1 MLDALGFFALLEVAG
16 LAAAPLAALVF
27 GRLPG
32 AGLGFAKPLGVLLIG
47 WLVWMAGSL
56 GVAGYGPATIAA
68 AFAIVAV
75 AAALVAR
82 RQRRLARRVE
92 AVGGPRGVAGR
103 WRRGRLLARALP
115 ADDPVRRRLLVGGEA
130 VFALAF
136 AAMALLIGFAPDVWN
151 TEKPMDMAFMAA
163 IENASSFPPPDPW
176 LAGETVNYYY
186 LGHLLLALPAHLLG
200 LEPSVGY
207 NLAVAALFAL
217 SAAAAFT
224 LAGTLWAAAA
234 ARGADD
240 GGSGPVGAGLAA
252 VALCLVLGNLAGAKA
267 WLDAEGPPGGYDW
280 FAPSRVIEDTINE
293 FPAFSFTLG
302 DLHAH
307 VLAIPFTLLALGF
320 ALQVALTGP
329 RGDVA
334 WRSVAEA
341 LAAGLA
347 VGSLHAI
354 NSWSYPVVAGL
365 LVAAVVV
372 WMRGDGAAGRR
383 AFGLTW
389 AVLVLGASVILL
401 LPFWLDFDPAAR
413 GIGGVTDRPGLGE
426 WAGDMA
432 LIYGV
437 LAWAILAIYAS
448 RVLTA
453 PRPLRVAA
461 WSAVLG
467 AFALSLLAPLDLAG
481 VAALLS
487 LTAVAV
493 HALLSGR
500 LDAPERFLWLL
511 VAGGVSCLLI
521 SELVYV
527 RDEFQGGPMYR
538 MNTIFKLGFQ
548 AYLLLAVAAACALPW
563 AGRWLPRRAWGVWA
577 AVGAVLLLLGLVY
590 PYAGNYAKRA
600 GFSRTPT
607 LHGLGWLGERAP
619 GDVAA
624 IAWLRENAS
633 PEAVILEAVGPD
645 YSAFGHARISTFTG
659 RAAVLGWA
667 GHELQWGHDVGSRE
681 ADVSELYT
689 TTDVATARSL
699 LSRYG
704 VTHVVSGPIERTDYG
719 DAGLAKWDA
728 LGRRVLEREGTTVWR
743 IG

>member
-1 MLDALGFFALLEVAG
+1 
-16 LAAAPLAALVF
+16 
-27 GRLPG
+27 
-32 AGLGFAKPLGVLLIG
+32 
-47 WLVWMAGSL
+47 
-56 GVAGYGPATIAA
+56 
-68 AFAIVAV
+68 
-75 AAALVAR
+75 
-82 RQRRLARRVE
+82 
-92 AVGGPRGVAGR
+92 
-103 WRRGRLLARALP
+103 
-115 ADDPVRRRLLVGGEA
+115 
-130 VFALAF
+130 
-136 AAMALLIGFAPDVWN
+136 
-151 TEKPMDMAFMAA
+151 
-163 IENASSFPPPDPW
+163 
-176 LAGETVNYYY
+176 
-186 LGHLLLALPAHLLG
+186 
-200 LEPSVGY
+200 
-207 NLAVAALFAL
+207 
-217 SAAAAFT
+217 
-224 LAGTLWAAAA
+224 
-234 ARGADD
+234 
-240 GGSGPVGAGLAA
+240 
-252 VALCLVLGNLAGAKA
+252 
-267 WLDAEGPPGGYDW
+267 
-280 FAPSRVIEDTINE
+280 
-293 FPAFSFTLG
+293 
-302 DLHAH
+302 
-307 VLAIPFTLLALGF
+307 
-320 ALQVALTGP
+320 
-329 RGDVA
+329 
-334 WRSVAEA
+334 
-341 LAAGLA
+341 
-347 VGSLHAI
+347 
-354 NSWSYPVVAGL
+354 
-365 LVAAVVV
+365 
-372 WMRGDGAAGRR
+372 
-383 AFGLTW
+383 
-389 AVLVLGASVILL
+389 
-401 LPFWLDFDPAAR
+401 
-413 GIGGVTDRPGLGE
+413 
-426 WAGDMA
+426 MA

-667 GHELQWGHDVGSRE
+667 GHQLQWGHDVGSRE